1 MQRSEFNAAQ
11 SDAFARHRNR
21 RERTA
26 QGKLGALAV
35 IGAIVLLSAWA
46 GSATLYILFND
57 DALKYLVERQ
67 VSITRSYETQA
78 AELQTE
84 IDRLRSVKLIDQERV
99 DRAVADL
106 ARRQTVIETRQ
117 SALSALAGTKSKT
130 QNAAGETT
138 GSLPAANRQA
148 PSAGP
153 APKPSP
159 LSDTILIAPASE
171 RWTPLES
178 RPLPPLGTLPN
189 GRDAETATEVRL
201 INLGSDL
208 RRLEAAQSLALNEL
222 EVGYDGRKQRIR
234 KVLGELGV
242 RPARGGV
249 RLATT
254 RDSIAPSG
262 GPFLPW
268 TRPSDDPFAR
278 QLHRIRTTVISLDEL
293 ETEIGAIPVRRPAL
307 GAPDVTSAFGIRL
320 DPFLRQPAMHTGIDF
335 RGEPGDPVYATAA
348 GRVTQAER
356 NGGYGLMVEIDHG
369 NGLVTRYAHLS
380 AISVANGASVTPG
393 DLIGRIGSSGRS
405 TGPHLHYEVRIQ
417 GDAADPQRF
426 LRAGMR
432 LEAGD

>member
-1 MQRSEFNAAQ
+1 MQRSQFNAAQ
-11 SDAFARHRNR
+11 SGAFSRHRDR
-21 RERTA
+21 REGTA
-26 QGKLGALAV
+26 QGRLGALAV

-67 VSITRSYETQA
+67 VSITRSYEIQA
-78 AELQTE
+78 AALQTE

-130 QNAAGETT
+130 QSAFGETT
-138 GSLPAANRQA
+138 GSLPAADRQA
-148 PSAGP
+148 PAAGP

-159 LSDTILIAPASE
+159 LSDTILIEPASE
-171 RWTPLES
+171 RWARLES
-178 RPLPPLGTLPN
+178 RPLPPLGTIPN
-189 GRDAETATEVRL
+189 GRDADTATEVRL
-201 INLGSDL
+201 INLGREL
-208 RRLEAAQSLALNEL
+208 RRLETAQSLALNEL

-242 RPARGGV
+242 RSARSAV
-249 RLATT
+249 RLAGTHDT
-254 RDSIAPSG
+254 VAPSG

-278 QLHRIRTTVISLDEL
+278 QIHRIRTTASSLDAL
-293 ETEIGAIPVRRPAL
+293 ETKIGAIPVRRPAS
-307 GAPDVTSAFGIRL
+307 GAPDVTSAFGMRL

-348 GRVTQAER
+348 GRVAQAER
-356 NGGYGLMVEIDHG
+356 IGGYGQMVEIDHG

-380 AISVANGASVTPG
+380 AISVANGASVAPG
-393 DLIGRIGSSGRS
+393 GLIGRVGSSGRS

-417 GDAADPQRF
+417 GEATDPQRF
-426 LRAGMR
+426 LRAGLR
-432 LEAGD
+432 LEGGD